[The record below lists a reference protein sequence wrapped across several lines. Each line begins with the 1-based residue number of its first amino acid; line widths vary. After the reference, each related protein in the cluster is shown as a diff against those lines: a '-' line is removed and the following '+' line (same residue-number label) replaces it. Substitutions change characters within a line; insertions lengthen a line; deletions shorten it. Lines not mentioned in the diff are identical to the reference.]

1 MTNDNCTNIENSTV
15 KHLPGVCLS
24 WDEVKERYGEI
35 QGDEEQIKRIWTEN
49 DAEVYDYYWQCL
61 LSF

>member
-1 MTNDNCTNIENSTV
+1 MTNENCSNLEKNTV